1 MQLVENKKRTLH
13 LAWTIATGFF
23 LSNLAFILTMFFIPT
38 IGADGKPIVQP
49 ITMTLGEIQTAMLI
63 LGCVALGIKLSEE
76 KKTMPSIGFTMMS
89 ITQSVIFI
97 TYTISLNSHEGLEE
111 VFKVYMSS
119 MFLLIPS
126 MILIA
131 FYSDFPKWLNILGV
145 LACIPLL
152 IENIAYAN
160 SGVLTQNLMNLD
172 GIGQLLF
179 SITAFFW
186 GLWTIR
192 NAKKELKSND
202 IKPNEQLHIK

>member
-1 MQLVENKKRTLH
+1 MTLEDKKRILH
-13 LAWTIATGFF
+13 LAWTIAVAFF
-23 LSNLAFILTMFFIPT
+23 LSNLAFVMAMFFIPT
-38 IGADGKPIVQP
+38 MGADGKPVVMP

-76 KKTMPSIGFTMMS
+76 RKTMPSIGFTMMS
-89 ITQSVIFI
+89 ITQGVIFI
-97 TYTISLNSHEGLEE
+97 TYTISLSSHEGLEE

-145 LACIPLL
+145 VACVPLL
-152 IENIAYAN
+152 IENIGYAIT
-160 SGVLTQNLMNLD
+160 GELTQSLMNLD

-186 GLWTIR
+186 GLRTIR
-192 NAKKELKSND
+192 NAKREIQSID
-202 IKPNEQLHIK
+202 TTPVEQQNI

>member
-1 MQLVENKKRTLH
+1 MTLDNKKRTLH
-13 LAWTIATGFF
+13 LAWTIATAFF
-23 LSNLAFILTMFFIPT
+23 LSNLAFLMTIFFIPT
-38 IGADGKPIVQP
+38 MGVDGKPIVQP

-63 LGCVALGIKLSEE
+63 LGCVALGIKLTEE

-89 ITQSVIFI
+89 ITQGVIFI
-97 TYTISLNSHEGLEE
+97 TYTISLSSNEGLEE

-131 FYSDFPKWLNILGV
+131 FYSDFPKWLNLLGV
-145 LACIPLL
+145 AACVPLL
-152 IENIAYAN
+152 IENIGFAATGKL
-160 SGVLTQNLMNLD
+160 SEWMMNLD

-186 GLWTIR
+186 GWQTIR
-192 NAKKELKSND
+192 NAKREIKSND
-202 IKPNEQLHIK
+202 IAPN